1 MLHKYTLKFSA
12 QEWEDQY
19 LEYLYPQMQ
28 KELSC
33 FSLFAI
39 GFSMSNFLL
48 ASINGYLIYA
58 LISLFAMIVV
68 VYGKYLLSKKP
79 NYLNYILG
87 VYQVLVSISFLA
99 NDYLPLE

>member
-1 MLHKYTLKFSA
+1 
-12 QEWEDQY
+12 
-19 LEYLYPQMQ
+19 
-28 KELSC
+28 
-33 FSLFAI
+33 
-39 GFSMSNFLL
+39 MSNFLL